1 MGELRS
7 EIKTTGALGS
17 ALSALKPM
25 HYDPIEPSQIMAG
38 FGAYKGEYALAL
50 GVAHYVKEDFMV
62 HAGVSVS
69 HHGDSMANAGLT
81 WKIGRK
87 EDKDKIPER
96 YRKGPMNSVYV
107 MQKENA
113 ELQVQVASLEQ
124 INKRQADEMAE
135 MRASQAKMAASQM
148 EMAAR
153 MERLERLLRASG
165 KLK

>member
-1 MGELRS
+1 
-7 EIKTTGALGS
+7 
-17 ALSALKPM
+17 
-25 HYDPIEPSQIMAG
+25 
-38 FGAYKGEYALAL
+38 
-50 GVAHYVKEDFMV
+50 
-62 HAGVSVS
+62 
-69 HHGDSMANAGLT
+69 
-81 WKIGRK
+81 
-87 EDKDKIPER
+87 
-96 YRKGPMNSVYV
+96 